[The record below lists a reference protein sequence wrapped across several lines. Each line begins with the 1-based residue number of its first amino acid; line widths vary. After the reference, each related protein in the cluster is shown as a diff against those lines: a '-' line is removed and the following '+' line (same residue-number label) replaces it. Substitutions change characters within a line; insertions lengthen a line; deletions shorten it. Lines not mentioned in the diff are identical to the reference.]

1 MKYSNPCWRHEAK
14 KTSKI
19 KGHISTPRVVCPNHN
34 GQDSFYKLQSQDV
47 PVEVEAGFNV
57 TNDYTEVQRIFRW
70 PHHFVVFLSGMLSTF
85 GQSPKPSTDYFFF
98 ELLEDVELIVDLEG
112 LIDPVEKPLLSKVLP
127 LFLSTQP

>member
-57 TNDYTEVQRIFRW
+57 TDDYSKVERMLRW
-70 PHHFVVFLSGMLSTF
+70 FHHFFSGPFRQVISLIIF
-85 GQSPKPSTDYFFF
+85 KPSTDYLFLG
-98 ELLEDVELIVDLEG
+98 ELEDVELLVDFEG